1 MSQGK
6 GFMQQLTES
15 DPEFLDLLKPL
26 WSEVMKEGA
35 LDQKTK
41 TLMILFF
48 DATRG
53 HKEAV
58 KTLAAQARK
67 QGVADEEI
75 KETMRLAFL
84 TSGITGIS
92 AGMTAFEE

>member
-1 MSQGK
+1 MNQGK
-6 GFMQQLTES
+6 GFIQHLAET

-35 LDQKTK
+35 LSQKTK
-41 TLMILFF
+41 TLMVLFF
-48 DATRG
+48 DATQG

-58 KTLAAQARK
+58 KALAAQARK
-67 QGVADEEI
+67 QGVTDEEI
-75 KETMRLAFL
+75 KETVRLAFL
-84 TSGITGIS
+84 TSGVTGIS

>member
-15 DPEFLDLLKPL
+15 DPEFLGLLKPL
-26 WSEVMKEGA
+26 WDEVMKGGA

-41 TLMILFF
+41 TLMVLFF
-48 DATRG
+48 DATQG

-58 KTLAAQARK
+58 KALAAGARK
-67 QGVADEEI
+67 LGATEEEI
-75 KETMRLAFL
+75 KETVRMAFL
-84 TSGITGIS
+84 TSGVTGIS